1 MIAFRLILLRIKFT
15 TCATCHAFYLKRYQ
29 TSCSFC
35 VYIVSTHHATIL
47 IAPLIP
53 TNPPPCLSHPTKF
66 PASQQSQHNS
76 AQVSYSPHSQQS
88 QHNAPPQ
95 VSYFPL
101 HTLPILYPI
110 RLKFPYNPPGS
121 PHSPYSTSHQ
131 PLIAHCS
138 LLIANCSL
146 LTANC
151 SLLIAHCSL
160 LTANCSLL
168 IAHCSLL
175 TAHCSL
181 LTANCS
187 LLIAHCSLL
196 IAHCSLLTAN
206 C

>member
-47 IAPLIP
+47 IASLILQIPASPSISTQRRQILLLHPILPSLPL
-53 TNPPPCLSHPTKF
+53 SSSKF
-66 PASQQSQHNS
+66 PT
-76 AQVSYSPHSQQS
+76 SPSISTQRRQIL
-88 QHNAPPQ
+88 QI
-95 VSYFPL
+95 PL

-110 RLKFPYNPPGS
+110 RLKSPYNPPGS
-121 PHSPYSTSHQ
+121 PTLPTPPSILSQFSTPFGSNPPIIPLALPTPQHLATSH
-131 PLIAHCS
+131 
-138 LLIANCSL
+138 SL

-160 LTANCSLL
+160 P
-168 IAHCSLL
+168 IAH
-175 TAHCSL
+175 
-181 LTANCS
+181 CS

-196 IAHCSLLTAN
+196 IAHCSLLIAN

>member
-1 MIAFRLILLRIKFT
+1 MQYTNRHLATKKIHMIAFRLILLRIKFT

-76 AQVSYSPHSQQS
+76 AQVSY
-88 QHNAPPQ
+88 
-95 VSYFPL
+95 FPL

-146 LTANC
+146 L
-151 SLLIAHCSL
+151 IAHC
-160 LTANCSLL
+160 
-168 IAHCSLL
+168 
-175 TAHCSL
+175 
-181 LTANCS
+181 
-187 LLIAHCSLL
+187 
-196 IAHCSLLTAN
+196 
-206 C
+206 